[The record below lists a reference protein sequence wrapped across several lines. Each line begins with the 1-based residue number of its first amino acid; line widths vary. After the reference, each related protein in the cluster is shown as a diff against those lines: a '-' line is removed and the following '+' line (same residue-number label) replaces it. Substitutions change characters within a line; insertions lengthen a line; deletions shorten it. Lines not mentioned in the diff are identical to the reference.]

1 MLINGTYNAK
11 TLNQWVEFLLKEI
24 NLAQSGVMNHARF
37 QASQKIKEALH
48 LLIKVSYCH
57 HDLQA

>member
-11 TLNQWVEFLLKEI
+11 TLNQWLEFLLKEI

-37 QASQKIKEALH
+37 QASQKIKECAASVDQGF
-48 LLIKVSYCH
+48 LLPS
-57 HDLQA
+57 